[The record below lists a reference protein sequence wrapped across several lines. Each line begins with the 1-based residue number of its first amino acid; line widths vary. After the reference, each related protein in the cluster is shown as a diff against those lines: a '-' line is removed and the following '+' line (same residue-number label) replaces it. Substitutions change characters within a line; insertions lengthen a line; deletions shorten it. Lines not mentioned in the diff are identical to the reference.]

1 MRDGQ
6 PNTLDVHV
14 DNTDERL
21 VIRPVGEI
29 DLSTSP
35 TLRASLQAA
44 LAGGTCPVFVDLASV
59 PYMDSSGVATLVEAL
74 QICRRSKRDLS
85 LVKLTER
92 VLSIFTISKLDTVFT
107 ICDDMNC

>member
-1 MRDGQ
+1 MREGH
-6 PNTLDVHV
+6 PNTLEVHV
-14 DNTDERL
+14 DATDDRL

-35 TLRASLQAA
+35 SLRASLQTA
-44 LAGGTCPVFVDLASV
+44 LAGGTCPVFVNLAAV

-74 QICRRSKRDLS
+74 QICRRAKRDLS
-85 LVKLTER
+85 LVQLTDR